1 MNDPQL
7 AEGLVNS
14 VIIAVAAAVLSTV
27 IGTLA
32 AYGIWRRNAPVL
44 SGTLYLSLVTP
55 EIVTGVSLLALFQ
68 WTFRFLHL
76 HLGLYTVIIAHV
88 AFSIAYVVIV
98 ISARLRNYDR
108 TLEEAAM
115 DLGAGEW
122 HAFSRVTLPSLAPA
136 IAAAGL
142 LALVVSFDDYVI
154 TSLVA
159 GVDSETLPMVI
170 YAMARRGVSP
180 VVNAVSALIVV
191 AFGAIIL
198 VSQRLQTGMN
208 RRAFL
213 LTAAGAAACAR
224 DPRPRLNV
232 YNWSTYIDPAMLARF
247 ESERGVRLRYG
258 TYESNE
264 EMLAKVM
271 TGNSGWDV
279 VFPTHSRL
287 APMARN
293 GLIANLDHKRLPS
306 LKNLDPRF
314 QQPQWDPDLRWGV
327 PYMWNATGI
336 AYNKAQ
342 TPEPHGWAG
351 LWNPALARKA
361 DDARRSGG
369 RHRRLPAETRLPVWL
384 DRRQPAAGRQGP
396 GDRAEETPARLPE
409 CRGARSAR
417 FRRRAR
423 GADLVDHRRAGDSG

>member
-1 MNDPQL
+1 
-7 AEGLVNS
+7 
-14 VIIAVAAAVLSTV
+14 V

-32 AYGIWRRNAPVL
+32 AYGIWRRSAPVL

-68 WTFRFLHL
+68 WAFRFLHL

-142 LALVVSFDDYVI
+142 LSLVVSFDDYVI

-198 VSQRLQTGMN
+198 VSQRLQQ
-208 RRAFL
+208 
-213 LTAAGAAACAR
+213 
-224 DPRPRLNV
+224 
-232 YNWSTYIDPAMLARF
+232 
-247 ESERGVRLRYG
+247 E
-258 TYESNE
+258 
-264 EMLAKVM
+264 
-271 TGNSGWDV
+271 
-279 VFPTHSRL
+279 
-287 APMARN
+287 
-293 GLIANLDHKRLPS
+293 
-306 LKNLDPRF
+306 
-314 QQPQWDPDLRWGV
+314 
-327 PYMWNATGI
+327 
-336 AYNKAQ
+336 
-342 TPEPHGWAG
+342 
-351 LWNPALARKA
+351 
-361 DDARRSGG
+361 
-369 RHRRLPAETRLPVWL
+369 
-384 DRRQPAAGRQGP
+384 
-396 GDRAEETPARLPE
+396 
-409 CRGARSAR
+409 
-417 FRRRAR
+417 
-423 GADLVDHRRAGDSG
+423 